1 MKKILLFILTAT
13 IVATS
18 CNEFDDT
25 AIWDKLREHE
35 RRIAQLEELCKQ
47 INEDISTLQNLVTAL
62 EASDYIVEAYPLTS
76 GDGYTLV
83 FKSGKSIV
91 VRNGCDGVDGV
102 SPIVSVRQD
111 IDGVYYWTINGE
123 WLLVDGEKVMASMSE
138 SAGAGNGASS
148 SPMFRIEDGYWYL
161 SCDNGATWEK
171 FCEAVVDGAQN
182 VACNIFK
189 EVTIGDGYV
198 QIVLSDDRN
207 TIIQLP
213 LYVESETVKII
224 ELDGEICAGNLNVG
238 GGITPTTATFYKV
251 IDVTLID
258 KSTILYVEST
268 SNSQYSTLW
277 SIYSE
282 PYANTLQYMLGKGS
296 LTSEKRS
303 DVIDLSQFPTATTL
317 YVAVGSEGDTAKV
330 TYEQKTPTAYDEA
343 ISELIAL
350 VNKPAISWVDD
361 DFTGVDAN
369 GNISAE
375 YSAVHDWCVLN
386 DIKCDFAIIPDAPLS
401 VVGKKIDVAKSW
413 EEENFHFLFHPVH
426 SEGWYN
432 YGPDA
437 PHNVESVKKSIVTGL
452 RQLRE
457 YGLICPSDILV
468 WPGNSHT
475 FADNVE
481 VVKDY
486 MDMAISVTP
495 GVNHAADNSR
505 YNIARVGLERL
516 GKDQTVDDIKKIID
530 RAVERGDWLI
540 FYTHIHSIAI
550 ADSVTER
557 GYTTAN
563 VFEIVKYAND
573 KVRLRPTEAIWR
585 ERRIMWECRG
595 K

>member
-1 MKKILLFILTAT
+1 MKKILLFILAVTF
-13 IVATS
+13 VATS
-18 CNEFDDT
+18 CNKFDDT
-25 AIWDKLREHE
+25 AIWDKLKEHE
-35 RRIAQLEELCKQ
+35 RRIVQLEELCKQ
-47 INEDISTLQNLVTAL
+47 INEEISTLQNVVTAL
-62 EASDYIVEAYPLTS
+62 ESNDYIINAYPLAS

-91 VRNGCDGVDGV
+91 IRNGRDGVDGV
-102 SPIVSVRQD
+102 APIVSVRQD
-111 IDGVYYWTINGE
+111 TDGVYYWTINGE
-123 WLLVDGEKVMASMSE
+123 WLLVDGKKVMASTSE
-138 SAGAGNGASS
+138 STSAENGVS

-171 FCEAVVDGAQN
+171 FCEAVVDSAQN
-182 VACNIFK
+182 VECSFFK
-189 EVTIGDGYV
+189 EVTICDGYI
-198 QIVLSDDRN
+198 QILLNDDGN
-207 TIIQLP
+207 TVIQLP
-213 LYVESETVKII
+213 LYSESENTKVI
-224 ELDGEICAGNLNVG
+224 ELDGEIYAGNLNTG
-238 GGITPTTATFYKV
+238 GGITPTNEMFYKV

-258 KSTILYVEST
+258 KSTILCVEST

-282 PYANTLQYMLGKGS
+282 PYAGTLQYMLGKGG
-296 LTSEKRS
+296 LTSEKQA

-317 YVAVGSEGDTAKV
+317 YVMVGSESDSAKV
-330 TYEQKTPTAYDEA
+330 TYEQKAPTAYDEA
-343 ISELIAL
+343 MSELIAL

-375 YSAVHDWCVLN
+375 YSAVHDWCVRN

-401 VVGKKIDVAKSW
+401 VVSKKIDVAKSW

-432 YGPDA
+432 YGPDV

-457 YGLICPSDILV
+457 YGLMCPSDILV

-475 FADNVE
+475 FADNIE

-505 YNIARVGLERL
+505 YKIARVGLERL
-516 GKDQTVDDIKKIID
+516 DKDQTVDDIKKIID
-530 RAVERGDWLI
+530 RAIDRGDWLI

-573 KVRLRPTEAIWR
+573 KVKLRPTEAIWR
-585 ERRIMWECRG
+585 ERRIMWEYCG